1 MSFEINQILACDSS
15 LESDLRGKEKTVVL
29 SSPHFDSDDD
39 RFTGLFVKDYDYR
52 DVKTSQTDSA
62 IQIEIND
69 SGEVSKISFARAEVC
84 DLGLKDVYV
93 EGGIVFIEKSDGT
106 IVRIL
111 NANPGPDSIVTIS
124 QRILDFSMSPESG
137 IRFQRTLWGRIS

>member
-93 EGGIVFIEKSDGT
+93 EGDIIFVEKSDGT
-106 IVRIL
+106 VVRIL
-111 NANPGPDSIVTIS
+111 NANPGPDSIVMIS

-137 IRFQRTLWGRIS
+137 IKFQRTLWGRIS